1 MFAGRMIGTGSVAL
15 AAALLLGACSIF
27 PFPGKASKELSQEVE
42 QLPEAEREKV
52 RAISICYS
60 NLLNTPEEVLEEAQ
74 VACGGEVT
82 YRDSDLMWSS
92 CTLLQPASANYI
104 CKRRTIPE

>member
-1 MFAGRMIGTGSVAL
+1 MFAGRMIGAGSVAL
-15 AAALLLGACSIF
+15 AAALLLGACAIF
-27 PFPGKASKELSQEVE
+27 PFPGKTSNEQSQEAGQLSEVE
-42 QLPEAEREKV
+42 QEKV
-52 RAISICYS
+52 TVISICYS